1 MENLIRLDISKI
13 PKEVLKILLKDR
25 STKKNILWGTDNY
38 KDVDRQLPMD
48 DLMEND
54 SDKVFG
60 FESDLEAHK
69 QIKLKTILDEQLDI
83 LRPRV
88 MKSDKTK
95 AGRTKNKA
103 EVFTPSWICNKM
115 NNYLDD
121 DWFGRENVFNVAEDK
136 KWCTN
141 NDKIQ
146 FSGDDDWKKY
156 IESTRLEIT
165 CGEAPYIASRY
176 DTTTGDVIPIFDR
189 IGMLDRKL
197 RVVKENCVTKA
208 EWYEWALKSL
218 KSVYGYEY
226 QGDNLLIAR
235 INVFM
240 TFVEHYEYKFGAFIE
255 GIPMDILKEASEIVS
270 WNFWQ
275 MDGLMECC
283 LDGSEVHIK
292 DWTKTRS
299 IKYRSIKDETQK
311 GKKVKK

>member
-103 EVFTPSWICNKM
+103 E
-115 NNYLDD
+115 
-121 DWFGRENVFNVAEDK
+121 R
-136 KWCTN
+136 
-141 NDKIQ
+141 
-146 FSGDDDWKKY
+146 
-156 IESTRLEIT
+156 
-165 CGEAPYIASRY
+165 
-176 DTTTGDVIPIFDR
+176 
-189 IGMLDRKL
+189 
-197 RVVKENCVTKA
+197 CV
-208 EWYEWALKSL
+208 
-218 KSVYGYEY
+218 
-226 QGDNLLIAR
+226 
-235 INVFM
+235 
-240 TFVEHYEYKFGAFIE
+240 
-255 GIPMDILKEASEIVS
+255 
-270 WNFWQ
+270 
-275 MDGLMECC
+275 
-283 LDGSEVHIK
+283 
-292 DWTKTRS
+292 
-299 IKYRSIKDETQK
+299 
-311 GKKVKK
+311 